1 MWITDAAIHRMTESV
16 SQEGAKEI
24 ILNSALKLFT
34 QKSYF
39 KTSVADIARESD
51 VSSGSIYHLFKNKEA
66 IAKALYDDLMGRLDD
81 SLAEI
86 RRTNKTA
93 ADRTRAVVDL
103 LFTLTE
109 EAPDVMRFLLLSNH
123 REFIPDEKPL
133 NSSSAFEGF
142 REILSDGIKTGEIR
156 RMNPVTAYAS
166 FYGIV
171 LQSIRLRL
179 EGLLEKP
186 IGSYVQEIWG
196 SAWRAVAR
204 R

>member
-1 MWITDAAIHRMTESV
+1 MTETANHEEPREV
-16 SQEGAKEI
+16 

-39 KTSVADIARESD
+39 KTSITDIARETSI
-51 VSSGSIYHLFKNKEA
+51 SSGSIYHLFKNKEA
-66 IAKALYDDLMGRLDD
+66 IAQALYDDLVARMDD

-86 RRTNKTA
+86 RRTQETV

-109 EAPDVMRFLLLSNH
+109 EAPEVMRFLLLSNY
-123 REFIPDEKPL
+123 REFLPLEKSL
-133 NSSSAFEGF
+133 SSSPAFEGF
-142 REILSDGIKTGEIR
+142 REILSDGIKNGDIR
-156 RMNPVTAYAS
+156 RMSPAMAYAS
-166 FYGIV
+166 FYGII
-171 LQSIRLRL
+171 LESIRLSL

-186 IGSYVQEIWG
+186 ISAYNHELWD
-196 SAWRAVAR
+196 SAWRAIAR

>member
-1 MWITDAAIHRMTESV
+1 MTEIAN
-16 SQEGAKEI
+16 QEEPREI

-39 KTSVADIARESD
+39 KTSIADIARETNI
-51 VSSGSIYHLFKNKEA
+51 SSGSIYHLFKNKEA
-66 IAKALYDDLMGRLDD
+66 IAQALYDDLMERMDD

-86 RRTNKTA
+86 RRTHKTV

-109 EAPDVMRFLLLSNH
+109 DAPEVMRFLLLSNH
-123 REFIPDEKPL
+123 REFLPDAKSL
-133 NSSSAFEGF
+133 SSSPPFEGF
-142 REILSDGIKTGEIR
+142 KEILSEGIKNGDIR
-156 RMNPVTAYAS
+156 RMNPAMAYAS
-166 FYGIV
+166 FYGII
-171 LQSIRLRL
+171 LESIRLSL

-186 IGSYVQEIWG
+186 ISTYNHELWD
-196 SAWRAVAR
+196 SAWHAIAR

>member
-1 MWITDAAIHRMTESV
+1 MTETTN
-16 SQEGAKEI
+16 QEEPREI

-39 KTSVADIARESD
+39 KTSIADIARETNI
-51 VSSGSIYHLFKNKEA
+51 SSGSIYHLFKNKEA
-66 IAKALYDDLMGRLDD
+66 IAQALYDDLMERMDD

-86 RRTNKTA
+86 RRTNKTV

-109 EAPDVMRFLLLSNH
+109 EAPEVMRFLLLSNY
-123 REFIPDEKPL
+123 REFLPDEKSL
-133 NSSSAFEGF
+133 SSSPAFEGF
-142 REILSDGIKTGEIR
+142 KEILSDGIKNGDIR
-156 RMNPVTAYAS
+156 RMDPVTAYAS
-166 FYGIV
+166 FYGII

-186 IGSYVQEIWG
+186 IGTYNHELWE